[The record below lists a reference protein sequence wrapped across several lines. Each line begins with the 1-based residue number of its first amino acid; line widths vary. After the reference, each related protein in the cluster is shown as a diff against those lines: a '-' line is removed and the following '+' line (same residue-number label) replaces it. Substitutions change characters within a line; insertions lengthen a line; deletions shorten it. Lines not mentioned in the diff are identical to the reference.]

1 MSLDDL
7 ADEAAAEAVP
17 LILEDIRTARA
28 QLGISLAQ
36 AAKRVGLGRARYRDL
51 EDGRIPGSQDNMLSM
66 ISVAVRLGL
75 KSVRISYSD
84 EVRKYLRMDLSTSS
98 LTFFVDDLEIDID
111 QLKELQYFVRSYS
124 VFALVRQFGLRSVLD
139 SGKAVDKQIVELWVA
154 AVLTLFLDP
163 ELDRYVRLV
172 KDDPPDTEVLTV
184 DPKTGALD
192 TIRVEVTRHGKHSRS
207 LFDVI
212 GKKLGK
218 RYPDGTVL
226 VVLVEQPER
235 FSVADLYAFLQ
246 RHNRR
251 GQEILVIGAGAEP
264 DSFKVVPCSEINS
277 ATQGE
282 TAWIEGMVDEKAAGK
297 GHRGYVGVSF
307 EPRGGGRLRRAFP
320 QYPIY
325 VKKIT
330 LSR

>member
-1 MSLDDL
+1 
-7 ADEAAAEAVP
+7 
-17 LILEDIRTARA
+17 
-28 QLGISLAQ
+28 
-36 AAKRVGLGRARYRDL
+36 
-51 EDGRIPGSQDNMLSM
+51 
-66 ISVAVRLGL
+66 
-75 KSVRISYSD
+75 
-84 EVRKYLRMDLSTSS
+84 MDLSTSS
-98 LTFFVDDLEIDID
+98 LTFFVDDLEIDIE

-124 VFALVRQFGLRSVLD
+124 VFALVRQIGLRSVLD

-154 AVLTLFLDP
+154 AVLTMFLDP

-184 DPKTGALD
+184 NPKTGALD

-218 RYPDGTVL
+218 RYPVGTVL

-251 GQEILVIGAGAEP
+251 GQEIFVIGARCGTGQ
-264 DSFKVVPCSEINS
+264 F
-277 ATQGE
+277 QG
-282 TAWIEGMVDEKAAGK
+282 GPVQ
-297 GHRGYVGVSF
+297 RN
-307 EPRGGGRLRRAFP
+307 
-320 QYPIY
+320 
-325 VKKIT
+325 
-330 LSR
+330 